1 MSLEH
6 KKEARGAEAG
16 DLGLGVYP
24 IGEMNEAMRMDETA
38 KETSGNG
45 RLERERDREGGKD

>member
-24 IGEMNEAMRMDETA
+24 IGEMNEAMRMDEIA
-38 KETSGNG
+38 KATSGNG
-45 RLERERDREGGKD
+45 RLERDREGGKD